1 VSFRIE
7 IDVEAG
13 NMTLEREVIPPAGLL
28 PQHTVTAEQPLLS
41 NEVTQPPSYGSNL
54 VGGGEYFLGSAFYVS
69 LYSQPKK
76 VVTQRGKDV
85 YDVLWSVEVTVAR
98 VLKKER
104 IEDSK
109 HVETNWEVV
118 S

>member
-1 VSFRIE
+1 
-7 IDVEAG
+7 
-13 NMTLEREVIPPAGLL
+13 M
-28 PQHTVTAEQPLLS
+28 
-41 NEVTQPPSYGSNL
+41 
-54 VGGGEYFLGSAFYVS
+54 S